1 MFRKVR
7 LFFAVFKS
15 PCQGTSSVLTVM
27 RIGHCLLN
35 YFSSLF
41 NSFTTSPVV
50 LSLQFCA
57 TSVTTKTFLSC
68 SVHAFEAG
76 LKAGWVDGGTA
87 RREAEWLRSHGLFFL
102 CPVPRPGKDEIPT
115 GVSMAWASGSQRSG
129 ITSAVW
135 ICVSIPTRSA
145 STWTWLLLLKFA
157 QRIPWSPVFILSF
170 HVPPCARLLLDL
182 TRRKYKV
189 QRVCRS
195 CPTANPISSALALLL
210 CLYSTLRDVG
220 NHHSARVFHRE
231 ETRL

>member
-1 MFRKVR
+1 MFGKVR

-15 PCQGTSSVLTVM
+15 PCQGTSSVLTVT

-57 TSVTTKTFLSC
+57 TSVMTKDIFLSS
-68 SVHAFEAG
+68 SVRAFEAG

-87 RREAEWLRSHGLFFL
+87 RSEAEWLWSRGLFFL
-102 CPVPRPGKDEIPT
+102 CPVPRAPGVYT
-115 GVSMAWASGSQRSG
+115 AWASGSQRSG

-135 ICVSIPTRSA
+135 ICVSIPIRSA
-145 STWTWLLLLKFA
+145 STWTWLLLLELA
-157 QRIPWSPVFILSF
+157 QRIPWSPVSILSF
-170 HVPPCARLLLDL
+170 HVPPCARILLDV

-195 CPTANPISSALALLL
+195 CPTANPSSSALTLLL

-220 NHHSARVFHRE
+220 NHHSARVFQRE
-231 ETRL
+231 EPRL